1 MYLAYKSHQFMSA
14 ILLSIP
20 PQKEPIYFSKN
31 FLVMATTLDLFLFF
45 YMNER
50 DNYRLHFNDIV
61 SESETQLTTKLT
73 HALT

>member
-1 MYLAYKSHQFMSA
+1 MLVIY
-14 ILLSIP
+14 LSIP
-20 PQKEPIYFSKN
+20 SKKESIHFSKN
-31 FLVMATTLDLFLFF
+31 FLVMATTLDLFLLF